1 MNRIIPMRREASGIR
16 CWLRRIGRQVLQ
28 LHIPVGRGPV
38 GRGSSRLFA
47 GLYRLHVVAREGGIF
62 CCRFAW
68 FEPLF
73 RSQCVSV
80 GKRFRMEQLPY
91 IVGRGVIHLGDGVQL
106 SGKPS
111 LVFNNRQPTRPVLSI
126 GDDTFIGHGC
136 EFATARRVEI
146 GAHCLIAAGVRIA
159 DYDGHPLDPELR
171 RSGASSST
179 EDVRPVTIGNDV
191 WIGNGAL
198 ILKGVRIGDRSV
210 IGARS
215 VVTKDVPPD
224 TVVAGHPANIVRYLS
239 SRTTE
244 TA

>member
-1 MNRIIPMRREASGIR
+1 MNRILTMRREEQSDR
-16 CWLRRIGRQVLQ
+16 RWSRRIGKRLLQ
-28 LHIPVGRGPV
+28 LHVPVGRRSG
-38 GRGSSRLFA
+38 RLFA
-47 GLYRLHVVAREGGIF
+47 GLYRLHVLAREGGF
-62 CCRFAW
+62 FVCRFLW

-73 RSQCVSV
+73 RSQCASV
-80 GKRFRMEQLPY
+80 GRRFRMEQLPY
-91 IVGRGVIHLGDGVQL
+91 IVGRGTIHLGDGVQL

-111 LVFNNRQPTRPVLSI
+111 FVFNNRQPTRPVLSV
-126 GDDTFIGHGC
+126 GDDSFIGHGC
-136 EFATARRVEI
+136 VFATARRIEI

-159 DYDGHPLDPELR
+159 DYDGHPIDPELR
-171 RSGASSST
+171 RSGASSSA
-179 EDVRPVTIGNDV
+179 EDVRPVSIGDDV

-224 TVVAGHPANIVRYLS
+224 TVVAGHPATIVRDLRERAS
-239 SRTTE
+239 A